1 MSSQKKLNFELAAQ
15 TGRLTTLAGL
25 LAAIALAP
33 TALATENAPHRPFAY
48 WADVPDR
55 GQFIVGGIYEQ
66 SEAYHMWAGGQ
77 YHNVTQM
84 SGGEHYGTDIN
95 QGYLSLQYGI
105 TERWAADFNMGYAS
119 VGWRFFDGGDV
130 QKTDGLMDYGVG
142 VRYQIYNE
150 LTETNMPGMPTLT
163 FRAGAVMPGTFSKS
177 FAFAPGQRSA
187 SIEPEVLLRKRFGWP
202 GLGVYGDG
210 LYRWNMTIGNSQ
222 YIIATGLFQ
231 QIKGWEVDFGYKH
244 LQTLSGTDITYPVDP
259 ASNDGLNIIYPRD
272 PRENYDAIEFGFSY
286 TTRKSKW
293 RYGFHLT
300 SVLDGNNTDAKLWL
314 GASFDIP
321 IGGKHGE

>member
-1 MSSQKKLNFELAAQ
+1 MNNQKNVNFELAVQ
-15 TGRLTTLAGL
+15 TGRLATLAGL
-25 LAAIALAP
+25 LMAMALAP
-33 TALATENAPHRPFAY
+33 TTLASENAPHRPFAY
-48 WADVPDR
+48 WADIPDD
-55 GQFIVGGIYEQ
+55 GQFIVGGVYEQ
-66 SEAYHMWAGGQ
+66 SEAYHMWAGGK

-95 QGYLSLQYGI
+95 QGYLCLQYGI
-105 TERWAADFNMGYAS
+105 TERWAADFNMGYTS

-150 LTETNMPGMPTLT
+150 LTETNLPGMPTLT

-300 SVLDGNNTDAKLWL
+300 SVVDGNNTDAKLWL
-314 GASFDIP
+314 GASIDIP
-321 IGGKHGE
+321 FGGKHGE